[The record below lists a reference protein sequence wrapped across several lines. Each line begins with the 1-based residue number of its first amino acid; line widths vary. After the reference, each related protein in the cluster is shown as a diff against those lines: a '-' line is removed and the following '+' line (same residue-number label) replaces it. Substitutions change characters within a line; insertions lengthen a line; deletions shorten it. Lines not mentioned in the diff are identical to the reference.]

1 MTEIKIM
8 NTNYNVSKE
17 NESFKINGTC
27 IYSDRVDSLSLEVY
41 TLEGYYVGN
50 VFYQELGDENNNVNY
65 TVNKESSLSL
75 TRLSAKG
82 SAIRSAF
89 LPNVFTK

>member
-65 TVNKESSLSL
+65 TVNKEYVNDVYSLL
-75 TRLSAKG
+75 QEIINEIKTEL
-82 SAIRSAF
+82 
-89 LPNVFTK
+89 NQTE

>member
-65 TVNKESSLSL
+65 TVNKEYVNDVYALL
-75 TRLSAKG
+75 QEIINEIKTEL
-82 SAIRSAF
+82 
-89 LPNVFTK
+89 NQTK

>member
-50 VFYQELGDENNNVNY
+50 VFYQELGDENSNVNY
-65 TVNKESSLSL
+65 TVNKEYVNDVYALL
-75 TRLSAKG
+75 QEIITEIKTEL
-82 SAIRSAF
+82 
-89 LPNVFTK
+89 NQTE

>member
-65 TVNKESSLSL
+65 TVNKEYVNDVYALL
-75 TRLSAKG
+75 QEIINEIKTEL
-82 SAIRSAF
+82 
-89 LPNVFTK
+89 NQTE

>member
-8 NTNYNVSKE
+8 NTNYNVSNE

-50 VFYQELGDENNNVNY
+50 VFYQELGDENSNVNY
-65 TVNKESSLSL
+65 TVNKEYVNDVYALL
-75 TRLSAKG
+75 QEIINEIKTEL
-82 SAIRSAF
+82 
-89 LPNVFTK
+89 NQTE

>member
-8 NTNYNVSKE
+8 NTNYTVSKE

-65 TVNKESSLSL
+65 TVNKEYVNDVYSLL
-75 TRLSAKG
+75 QEIINEIKTEL
-82 SAIRSAF
+82 
-89 LPNVFTK
+89 NQTE

>member
-65 TVNKESSLSL
+65 TVNKEYVNDVYVLLQEIISDIKSELNQ
-75 TRLSAKG
+75 TE
-82 SAIRSAF
+82 
-89 LPNVFTK
+89 

>member
-65 TVNKESSLSL
+65 TVNKEYVNDVYALLQEIISDIKSELNQ
-75 TRLSAKG
+75 TE
-82 SAIRSAF
+82 
-89 LPNVFTK
+89 

>member
-50 VFYQELGDENNNVNY
+50 VFYQELGDKNSNVNY
-65 TVNKESSLSL
+65 TVNKEYVNDVYALL
-75 TRLSAKG
+75 QEIINEIKTEL
-82 SAIRSAF
+82 
-89 LPNVFTK
+89 NQTE